1 MQQACLREMDRAQVG
16 DPING
21 AVVDAFVLYRE
32 ARLAYHLAHD
42 TPGAGLPP
50 RRLRTMPEIVNADV
64 AWALD
69 DLARRLPA
77 LRRRRA
83 YYEGHHRS
91 AIPPGKT
98 LSQTLRDLLVD
109 LSDNLCDDVVDE
121 PVSRLAITNWVG
133 TADGQGQAAMD
144 WWEANRGD
152 ARARE
157 THRNAYMAGDGYVMI
172 QKDKAGRSRMYVQQ
186 PEQMAVRYSTD
197 LPDLVEVAAK
207 VWRDGKRYRMN
218 LYYARGSEGGARL
231 ERWATKGLG
240 QDGGMPQA
248 RAFQPLVEADLAPV
262 ETDVDWAES
271 DTLPIFHFPTDEV
284 GRYGRSVL
292 TDVIPLQ
299 DVLNKSVV
307 DLVTAMEDVAL
318 PQRYAT
324 GVQVEIDPDT
334 GQEKPLFR
342 RSSTDQML
350 RTGSTEASFG
360 QFDAAN
366 MTQFLEVQTA
376 FRLRIAGKGYLPLH
390 SVSLDATGNA
400 PSGISLLVAE
410 GRQIKRV
417 HTGQNDWDDVW
428 AAAAAYALTLD
439 GIPTKPGD
447 LDVEWAPAET
457 RDERALTETLAMKVD
472 LGLPKREA
480 LLELGYD
487 EDDVDEWMD
496 DAAAQAEAISGGRR
510 SMAAGGLPTMAPPA
524 PVGPAGAPAVAVPG
538 V

>member
-1 MQQACLREMDRAQVG
+1 
-16 DPING
+16 
-21 AVVDAFVLYRE
+21 
-32 ARLAYHLAHD
+32 
-42 TPGAGLPP
+42 
-50 RRLRTMPEIVNADV
+50 MPEIVNADV
-64 AWALD
+64 QWALD
-69 DLARRLPA
+69 DLVGRLPS
-77 LRRRRA
+77 LRTRRA
-83 YYEGHHRS
+83 YYEGRHRS

-98 LSQTLRDLLVD
+98 LSQTLRELLVD

-121 PVSRLAITNWVG
+121 PVSRLAITNWTG
-133 TADGQGQAAMD
+133 TSDGQGQAAMD
-144 WWEANRGD
+144 WWDTNRGD

-157 THRNAYMAGDGYVMI
+157 THRNAYMAGDGYVMV
-172 QKDKAGRSRMYVQQ
+172 QKDSGGKARMYVQQ
-186 PEQMAVRYSTD
+186 PEQIAVRYSTD

-218 LYYARGSEGGARL
+218 LYYTSSSDGGARM

-248 RAFQPLVEADLAPV
+248 RAFQPLAEDGKQAV
-262 ETDVDWAES
+262 ETGVDWDEF
-271 DTLPIFHFPTDEV
+271 LPIFHFPTDEV

-324 GVQVEIDPDT
+324 GVQVEIDATT
-334 GQEKPLFR
+334 GEEKPLFR

-350 RTGSTEASFG
+350 RTGSTEARFG

-366 MTQFLEVQTA
+366 MTQFLDVQTA

-390 SVSLDATGNA
+390 SVSLDTTGTA

-417 HTGQNDWDDVW
+417 KTAQNDWDDVW
-428 AAAAAYALTLD
+428 KAATAYALTLD
-439 GIPTKPGD
+439 GVPTQPDD

-457 RDERALTETLAMKVD
+457 RDERALAETVGLKVD

-480 LLELGYD
+480 LIELGYD
-487 EDDVDEWMD
+487 EDDVDGWMD
-496 DAAAQAEAISGGRR
+496 DAAAQAEAIAGGRR
-510 SMAAGGLPTMAPPA
+510 SLPSAGLPTMTPP
-524 PVGPAGAPAVAVPG
+524 PPTQPAGASAVAVPG